1 MYLNPCSR
9 IFLYCALSLLAL
21 AVRAAELP
29 EGFVYLGTVAPSIR
43 QDIRYYSSDNF
54 MGQRVE
60 GYENPVCILTTAAA
74 GALNRVQN
82 ELRPF
87 GLGLKIFD
95 AYRPQ
100 RAVDD
105 FVAWAGDLSRQEM
118 KSRYYPD
125 VRKEDLLQR
134 GYIAARSGHTRGST
148 VDVTIISLDG
158 AREQLDMGTPWDFFS
173 PLSWPASAAVTP
185 GQRAHRLLL
194 RTLMTTHGFIPLQEE
209 WWHFTLKGEQFPN
222 TYFDFP
228 VR

>member
-1 MYLNPCSR
+1 MVSNPLNRLYLWSA
-9 IFLYCALSLLAL
+9 FSLLAL
-21 AVRAAELP
+21 SVGAADLP
-29 EGFVYLGTVAPSIR
+29 GGFVYLESVDPSIT
-43 QDIRYYSSDNF
+43 QEIRYYSSDNF
-54 MGQRVE
+54 TGQRVE
-60 GYENPVCILTTAAA
+60 GYENPVCILTAAA
-74 GALNRVQN
+74 AVALGQVQD

-105 FVAWAGDLSRQEM
+105 FVAWSGDQSRQEM

-125 VRKEDLLQR
+125 IRKEDLLR
-134 GYIAARSGHTRGST
+134 DGYIAARSGHTRGST
-148 VDVTIISLDG
+148 VDVTLVSLHG
-158 AREQLDMGTPWDFFS
+158 ARDQLDMGTPWDFFS
-173 PLSWPASAAVTP
+173 PKSWPTSAVVAP

-194 RTLMTTHGFIPLQEE
+194 QTLMTKHGFVPLQEE
-209 WWHFTLKGEQFPN
+209 WWHFTLKAEPFPD